1 MRTHRNR
8 SALSDWRI
16 SSMARLCKFEDL
28 LLICNVSAQRA
39 RSVCFARPGAGTRG
53 TGFLH
58 PVGTARLLVTR
69 YSPSPCELKNR
80 GESAS

>member
-1 MRTHRNR
+1 MRTYRNR

-16 SSMARLCKFEDL
+16 WSMARLCKFEDL
-28 LLICNVSAQRA
+28 LLICNVSERRA
-39 RSVCFARPGAGTRG
+39 MSVCFARPGAGTRC
-53 TGFLH
+53 TGFLR
-58 PVGTARLLVTR
+58 PVGTAGPLVTR